1 MPRELTQDHV
11 MIWVTTSDLLGFLK
25 HFLLHFNAFSLR
37 LLRYFLTISKPK
49 FPILL
54 TKCILFAIPLK
65 PFSPML
71 LKREI
76 IPMLL
81 KRCLPY
87 VTSSSRLDMQ
97 CQENGRRTMSRSAQ
111 ILRGLFGF
119 KVKSLYKN
127 SLGSSVDYQGYCFGV
142 FGRYSINTV
151 PGPQQS

>member
-1 MPRELTQDHV
+1 MYHFQIRIAWVHHLQIIDLQWPPTTEVNVV
-11 MIWVTTSDLLGFLK
+11 MHNPYHMYYSFI
-25 HFLLHFNAFSLR
+25 A
-37 LLRYFLTISKPK
+37 
-49 FPILL
+49 
-54 TKCILFAIPLK
+54 
-65 PFSPML
+65 FSPML

-81 KRCLPY
+81 KRLPG

-97 CQENGRRTMSRSAQ
+97 CQENGQRTMSRSAQ

-151 PGPQQS
+151 PGPQAELARLHPPSHSDDLETI

>member
-1 MPRELTQDHV
+1 M
-11 MIWVTTSDLLGFLK
+11 F
-25 HFLLHFNAFSLR
+25 
-37 LLRYFLTISKPK
+37 
-49 FPILL
+49 
-54 TKCILFAIPLK
+54 
-65 PFSPML
+65 

-119 KVKSLYKN
+119 KVKSLYKK

-142 FGRYSINTV
+142 FGRYSNNTV
-151 PGPQQS
+151 PGPQQSKLVSTSQATVMTLPPYKIRGILRLKIQPRRGLCRNLTVGIIKYE